1 MSSSYDPILQPGAV
15 SMESKADYMKNRQ
28 HNYDS
33 KAKSL
38 LYGGGPPATPQHHG
52 RKGVPHAGANS
63 TTAPFATYDPATI
76 NDVSIQG
83 GQLTR
88 QYQPKTGQKE
98 GAGKVS
104 EAAFDPEVYRQA
116 IAANASNRQAQRAR
130 AWGNGNITGF
140 KDQQQQLEEREQEMR
155 QLQERHQYDQ
165 PGGVLP
171 PF

>member
-1 MSSSYDPILQPGAV
+1 MASVCDPIIHPGTVA
-15 SMESKADYMKNRQ
+15 MEAKADYQKNRQ

-33 KAKSL
+33 KAKNL
-38 LYGGGPPATPQHHG
+38 LYGGGLPATPQHHG
-52 RKGVPHAGANS
+52 KRGVPHAGSNN

-76 NDVSIQG
+76 NDASIQG
-83 GQLTR
+83 GQLPR

-116 IAANASNRQAQRAR
+116 IQANASNRQAQRAR

-155 QLQERHQYDQ
+155 QLQERHHYEH
-165 PGGVLP
+165 PSP
-171 PF
+171 PY